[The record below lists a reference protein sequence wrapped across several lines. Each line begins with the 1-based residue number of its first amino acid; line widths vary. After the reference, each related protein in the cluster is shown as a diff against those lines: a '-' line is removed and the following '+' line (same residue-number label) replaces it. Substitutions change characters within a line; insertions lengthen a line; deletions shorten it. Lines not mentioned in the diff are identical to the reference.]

1 MVKRYIFSALTL
13 LLLPA
18 IVFAQ
23 QGTEKG
29 VRSVESFDMDG
40 IKVILSPAENQLVS
54 IIVGLEGGI
63 ASGETTNPAIGD
75 FMTDLITSSGS
86 EDYSKDEL
94 RRFLS
99 RTSTRLGGDADFI
112 GARFTMTSTRARF
125 NEAWNLL
132 SSMIRK
138 PLFDEVEYRNIMQRR
153 VAQAENSWSNPESY
167 AYRMADSLTKISHPF
182 LSRYTYAA
190 DVEKVTIPMMQE
202 YYRQLSERSRLI
214 VVVVGDVTKD
224 ELMTKL
230 NDFASWK
237 KGEYKQPAI
246 PRVNPRPAPKTS
258 IVDKP
263 QSPTTYIFA
272 SFTGP
277 TSTDPESWPMTI
289 GMNYLRGVLFEEIR
303 TKRNLSYAP
312 FAFFNNSYGQG
323 MGVIGVSTVWPDSS
337 MTIMLNELQKMK
349 DGKFDAAEIE
359 KSKQVYTTTYYM
371 REMTNAAK
379 ANRLYYNQRYAGDW
393 RKAFSYEEINAVTKA
408 DIEKALKKFANNLQV
423 GIVGNKSAVTVAKF
437 EYGES
442 LPAMK

>member
-18 IVFAQ
+18 VVFAQ

-63 ASGETTNPAIGD
+63 ASGETANPAIGD

-112 GARFTMTSTRARF
+112 GVHFSMTSTRARF
-125 NEAWNLL
+125 DEAWNLL

-167 AYRMADSLTKISHPF
+167 AYRMADSLTKIDHPF
-182 LSRYTYAA
+182 LARYTYAA
-190 DVEKVTIPMMQE
+190 DVEKVTIPMMKE
-202 YYRQLSERSRLI
+202 YYSQLSERSRLI

-230 NDFASWK
+230 KDFSSWK
-237 KGEYKQPAI
+237 KGGYKQPEI
-246 PRVNPRPAPKTS
+246 PRVKPRPAPKTS

-277 TSTDPESWPMTI
+277 TSTDPESWPMAI

-312 FAFFNNSYGQG
+312 FAFYNNSHGQG

-337 MTIMLNELQKMK
+337 MAIMLNELQKMK
-349 DGKFDAAEIE
+349 DGKFDAADIE

-393 RKAFSYEEINAVTKA
+393 RKAFSYEDINAVTKA

-423 GIVGNKSAVTVAKF
+423 GIVGNQSAVTVAKF

-442 LPAMK
+442 LR